1 MKKKIFE
8 KTNKIGETLGRII
21 KKKKKETSLITN
33 SKNEKRA
40 FTTDPKVIKKTI

>member
-21 KKKKKETSLITN
+21 KKKKKRDEFN
-33 SKNEKRA
+33 Y
-40 FTTDPKVIKKTI
+40 